1 MSFTANEVEKIENE
15 WEIENGIV
23 CEYSDDDFVV
33 EEDSETKGEAEHHGN
48 ELENEVG
55 EVEAEEDGIEW

>member
-1 MSFTANEVEKIENE
+1 MSFTANEEEKIENE

-33 EEDSETKGEAEHHGN
+33 EEDSETEGEAEHHGN

>member
-1 MSFTANEVEKIENE
+1 MDKIENE
-15 WEIENGIV
+15 WEIGNEIV
-23 CEYSDDDFVV
+23 CEYSDDNFVV
-33 EEDSETKGEAEHHGN
+33 EEDSETEGEAEDHEN